1 MSSDTESRREVE
13 RFYPWVIVIV
23 EGDDKLFLRSPNVSI
38 LNKKTLKKNLYLD
51 DITLPTKFVV
61 CSVDFLLFHCHG

>member
-23 EGDDKLFLRSPNVSI
+23 EGDDKLSLRSPNVSI
-38 LNKKTLKKNLYLD
+38 LKKKETLKKC
-51 DITLPTKFVV
+51 ICT
-61 CSVDFLLFHCHG
+61 